1 MMKHKILL
9 SLCAL
14 STLISCYEP
23 NVDAGYDYKDG
34 DIVTI
39 VPNISVIGIGID
51 SVHFFKG
58 DVDINKDTTTTSYF
72 IGAEYEMPFVHEYRI
87 SNGKTR
93 IICFSYL
100 MYKSSGNVIQGGPI
114 YYSIRP

>member
-23 NVDAGYDYKDG
+23 YDDAGYDYTDG

-39 VPNISVIGIGID
+39 VPSISVSGID

-87 SNGKTR
+87 SNEKTR
-93 IICFSYL
+93 MICFSYL
-100 MYKSSGNVIQGGPI
+100 MYKSGGNVIQGKPV